1 MSMDRQ
7 AAAAERRGRA
17 LELRKAGASYE
28 QIAQQCGYSH
38 RATAHRAVTQAL
50 ASVADELAADVR
62 TLELSRLDSMLM
74 GLWRAARDGDAS
86 AVDRV
91 LKIMERRAK
100 ILGLDTPAD
109 QTDRVVS
116 PLGQVRQRGHASSG
130 RDTA

>member
-1 MSMDRQ
+1 MTSERQ
-7 AAAAERRGRA
+7 VAAERRARA

-38 RATAHRAVTQAL
+38 RGTAHRAVMQAL

-62 TLELSRLDSMLM
+62 DLELTRLDSMLM
-74 GLWRAARDGDAS
+74 GLWRAARDGDGS

-100 ILGLDTPAD
+100 ILGLDSPTD
-109 QTDRVVS
+109 QTAHVVS
-116 PLGQVRQRGHASSG
+116 PLGQVRQRGHASWG
-130 RDTA
+130 QHTA